1 MRRLAAA
8 LAVAVLTGCGSAE
21 PEVYEGPVLDD
32 PFDEARGWPQQSA
45 GGGTVAVRE
54 GQLVLRGERA
64 RGLAFGAQLE
74 QREVSRDTLVE
85 ARLTITDGSVAGAGV
100 TCRAGSRR
108 GGPEMYGFIVTADG
122 IGQIVRVDTGGIR
135 VLGSAEV
142 PEARGRRP
150 VDVRGEC
157 DGNTMRLTVAG
168 REVLE
173 ETDRELERGRGGVLL
188 LVGDDAPA
196 EARFDRLVVRTG
208 S

>member
-1 MRRLAAA
+1 VRRLAAA
-8 LAVAVLTGCGSAE
+8 LAAAALAGCGAE
-21 PEVYEGPVLDD
+21 PEVYEGPVFDD

-45 GGGTVAVRE
+45 GGGAIVVRD
-54 GQLVLRGERA
+54 GQLVLRGERP
-64 RGLAFGAQLE
+64 RGLVFGAQLE
-74 QREVSRDTLVE
+74 QQEVSRDTLVE
-85 ARLTITDGSVAGAGV
+85 ARLTITDGAVAGAGV

-108 GGPEMYGFIVTADG
+108 GGPELYGFIVTADG
-122 IGQIVRVDTGGIR
+122 IGQIVRVDIDGIR

-142 PEARGRRP
+142 PEARGGRP

-157 DGNTMRLTVAG
+157 DGNEMRLTVAG